1 MNRLSNAAANLFPGY
16 FALVMATGILS
27 IAANL
32 LDLKPIGSVLVVLNV
47 VFYVILASL
56 SLVRLL
62 AFFPRIKTDIADHMR
77 GPGFF
82 TVVAG
87 TCVLGSQLLIVA
99 GRAGVAAV
107 LWFVGIVLWSV
118 IMYAFFTLVT
128 VRENK
133 PPIERGLSGVWLI
146 AVVATQSIS
155 VLGTLL
161 TNSYGAY
168 RQVILFFTLCMFLIG
183 CMLYL
188 LLITLI
194 FFRFTFVNITTETLT
209 PPYWIN
215 MGAVAITTLAGS
227 RLILAAPEWQVLADV
242 SSFLKGF
249 TLFFWA
255 AGTWWIP
262 LLFILG
268 FWRHVYKRFP
278 LRYDPQY
285 WGMVFP
291 LGMYTVCT
299 FQLSRAIDFESLMII
314 PRYFIYVAMAAWVLT
329 FIGLLHNLW
338 RHSSALFPV
347 GTAVNLNTTAI
358 NPKEKL

>member
-1 MNRLSNAAANLFPGY
+1 MTKEPSQPNFILRAAADLFPGY
-16 FALVMATGILS
+16 FALVMATGIIS
-27 IAANL
+27 VAAYL
-32 LDLKPIGSVLVVLNV
+32 LEMKAVAWALLAINV
-47 VFYVILASL
+47 VAYIALWLLLLLRLVI
-56 SLVRLL
+56 
-62 AFFPRIKTDIADHMR
+62 FFPRIKTDIADHLR

-82 TVVAG
+82 TVIAG
-87 TCVLGSQLLIVA
+87 TCVLGTQLIIILGQSTMA
-99 GRAGVAAV
+99 TV
-107 LWFVGIVLWSV
+107 LWFVGLLLWAI
-118 IMYAFFTLVT
+118 IMYAFFVSVT

-133 PPIERGLSGVWLI
+133 PTLEKGLNGSWLL

-161 TNSYGAY
+161 STSLPGY
-168 RQVILFFTLCMFLIG
+168 REEILFFTLCMFLVS

-194 FFRFTFVNITTETLT
+194 FYRFTFLNVTATTLT

-215 MGAVAITTLAGS
+215 MGAVAITTLAGA
-227 RLILAAPEWQVLADV
+227 RLILAAPTWSFLGEILP
-242 SSFLKGF
+242 FLKGF

-268 FWRHVYKRFP
+268 IWRHVYKRFP

-299 FQLSRAIDFESLMII
+299 FQLSKAINFAPLLFI
-314 PRYFIYVAMAAWVLT
+314 PRYFVYLALAAWAAT
-329 FIGLLHNLW
+329 FVGLIYSLVF
-338 RHSSALFPV
+338 RQAEP
-347 GTAVNLNTTAI
+347 AV
-358 NPKEKL
+358 K